1 MVLLDLTCVVE
12 NPLLASIL
20 IAGIL
25 AVARIP
31 TDTHTSKTGW
41 RARRSSA
48 IARSRLG
55 IELLALSNKKNGV
68 IHWDDADSSQNEDDV
83 VPAVLHG

>member
-1 MVLLDLTCVVE
+1 MCVIPCLATKEIKLAAISSLYRLYIRRRQVLFIAFCRSYHSNVDKKVVLLDLTCVVE

-31 TDTHTSKTGW
+31 TDTHTSKTG
-41 RARRSSA
+41 
-48 IARSRLG
+48 
-55 IELLALSNKKNGV
+55 
-68 IHWDDADSSQNEDDV
+68 
-83 VPAVLHG
+83 